1 MLRTGA
7 AYLDALDDGRE
18 VYLGGRRVRSVADD
32 PAFAGT
38 ARTVASLYDSL
49 SSGEA
54 VKNPPTDENG
64 EPYNPCWL
72 RPKTQEDLAK
82 RRELHQAWAN
92 ISYGLFGR
100 SPDHVSSFIT
110 GMACDPQVSPSADGQ
125 FERNIVDYWRYAR
138 DRDLFVAYAIVPP
151 GGEKGREAVVG
162 GGRVDPNDPTRTA
175 ALRVVRETDSGV
187 IVRGTKTLAT
197 GAVLADELLV
207 GNILPLGPGEEDFA
221 VTFTTPIAAP
231 GLKVISRKAFA
242 EHAQSSLDDP
252 LSSRF
257 DETDAV
263 VFFDDVLI
271 PWNRVF
277 SYRDLEAGRA
287 LFYDT
292 PAHALGNAQAH
303 IRLLTKMS
311 LMLAGL
317 RAMTVEIG
325 TVNVGPVRDVVASMV
340 VRVAMLDAMVKAE
353 EINPHHW
360 PSGFVSHDLQAL
372 YATMAWSAEYYTEFV
387 LGIREMMGSH
397 IFQQPADAS
406 AFDDEVTSKLLM
418 DALHV
423 GRSVDD
429 ARYRYKLIKLLWD
442 LVGSEF
448 ASRHI
453 QYEMFY
459 AGPKHVTR
467 GRSAHFF
474 RWDQADRLLERA
486 LAETGNDAAADG
498 SQNGLQADSGHTTI
512 ESGVAR

>member
-1 MLRTGA
+1 MLRTGD
-7 AYLDALDDGRE
+7 AYIDALDDGRE
-18 VYLGGRRVRSVADD
+18 VYLGGRRVEAVADD
-32 PAFAGT
+32 PAFRAT
-38 ARTVASLYDSL
+38 ARTVASLYDAV
-49 SSGEA
+49 SGGTAISALPKAE
-54 VKNPPTDENG
+54 DG
-64 EPYNPCWL
+64 RPYNPIWL
-72 RPKTQEDLAK
+72 RPTSKEDLAA
-82 RRELHQAWAN
+82 RSEVHQAWADL
-92 ISYGLFGR
+92 SYGLFGR
-100 SPDHVSSFIT
+100 SPDHVAAFVT
-110 GMACDPQVSPSADGQ
+110 GMACEPAVSPHADGQ
-125 FERNIVDYWRYAR
+125 FERNIVEYWRYAR
-138 DRDLFVAYAIVPP
+138 ERDLFIAYAIVPP
-151 GGEKGREAVVG
+151 GGEKGRDAVVG

-175 ALRVVRETDSGV
+175 ALRVVRETDSGIV
-187 IVRGTKTLAT
+187 VRGTKTLAT

-242 EHAQSSLDDP
+242 EHAVSLLDDP
-252 LSSRF
+252 LASRF

-263 VFFDDVLI
+263 VFFDNVHI
-271 PWNRVF
+271 PWERVF

-303 IRLLTKMS
+303 IRLLTKMR
-311 LMLAGL
+311 LMIAGL

-325 TVNVGPVRDVVASMV
+325 TANVGPVRDAVASMV
-340 VRVAMLDAMVKAE
+340 VRVAMLDALVKAE
-353 EINPHHW
+353 EINPHRW
-360 PSGFVSHDLQAL
+360 PGGFVSHDLQTL

-406 AFDDEVTSKLLM
+406 AFANEATSDLLM
-418 DALHV
+418 EALHV
-423 GRSVDD
+423 GRTVDE

-474 RWDQADRLLERA
+474 RWEQADRLLDRA
-486 LAETGNDAAADG
+486 MAQIDDSPDVAAEAGAPNDT
-498 SQNGLQADSGHTTI
+498 TTI
-512 ESGVAR
+512 ERVAG

>member
-7 AYLDALDDGRE
+7 AFLQALDDGRE
-18 VYLGGRRVRSVADD
+18 VYVGGRRVDRVADD
-32 PAFAGT
+32 PAFRAT
-38 ARTVASLYDSL
+38 ALTVASLYD
-49 SSGEA
+49 A
-54 VKNPPTDENG
+54 VADGSTVAEYPTDEDG
-64 EPYNPCWL
+64 RPYNPIWL
-72 RPKTQEDLAK
+72 RPRTAGDLEV
-82 RRELHQAWAN
+82 RRAVHEAWAD

-100 SPDHVSSFIT
+100 SPDHVAAFIT
-110 GMACDPQVSPSADGQ
+110 GMACEPGVSPSADGR
-125 FERNIVDYWRYAR
+125 FERNVVEYWRQAR
-138 DRDLFVAYAIVPP
+138 ARDLFIAYAIVPP

-162 GGRVDPNDPTRTA
+162 GGRVDQNDHARTA
-175 ALRVVRETDSGV
+175 ALRVVGETDSGIV
-187 IVRGTKTLAT
+187 VRGTKTLAT

-242 EHAQSSLDDP
+242 EHALSRLDDP
-252 LSSRF
+252 LASRF

-263 VFFDDVLI
+263 VFFDDVHV
-271 PWNRVF
+271 PWERVF

-303 IRLLTKMS
+303 VRLLTKMR
-311 LMLAGL
+311 LMIAAL

-325 TVNVGPVRDVVASMV
+325 TANVGPVRDAVASMV
-340 VRVAMLDAMVKAE
+340 VRVAMLEAMVKAE
-353 EINPHHW
+353 EISPHRW
-360 PSGFVSHDLQAL
+360 PSGFISQDLQAL

-406 AFDDEVTSKLLM
+406 AFESDVTRELLM
-418 DALHV
+418 NALHV
-423 GRSVDD
+423 GRTVDD

-474 RWDQADRLLERA
+474 RWAQPDRLLERA
-486 LAETGNDAAADG
+486 MADIDGAGGSDASALTDT
-498 SQNGLQADSGHTTI
+498 TTI
-512 ESGVAR
+512 ESGVA

>member
-7 AYLDALDDGRE
+7 AYLEALDDGRE
-18 VYLGGRRVRSVADD
+18 VYLGGRRVERVAED
-32 PAFAGT
+32 PAFRGT
-38 ARTVASLYDSL
+38 AGTVASLYDAVA
-49 SSGEA
+49 SGSVPVDLPAGE
-54 VKNPPTDENG
+54 DG
-64 EPYNPCWL
+64 EPYNPIWL
-72 RPKTQEDLAK
+72 RPRTQEDLAT
-82 RRELHQAWAN
+82 RRAVHQAWAD

-100 SPDHVSSFIT
+100 SPDHVSAFVT
-110 GMACDPQVSPSADGQ
+110 GMACDPQVSPSADGR

-138 DRDLFVAYAIVPP
+138 ARDLFIAYAIVPP

-162 GGRVDPNDPTRTA
+162 GGRVDLNDRTRTA
-175 ALRVVRETDSGV
+175 ALRVIRETDSGIV
-187 IVRGTKTLAT
+187 VRGTKTLAT

-242 EHAQSSLDDP
+242 EHAVSSLDDP
-252 LSSRF
+252 LAWRF

-263 VFFDDVLI
+263 VFFDDVHI
-271 PWNRVF
+271 PWERVF

-303 IRLLTKMS
+303 VRLLTKMS

-325 TVNVGPVRDVVASMV
+325 TANVGPVRDVVASMV

-353 EINPHHW
+353 EINPHRW
-360 PSGFVSHDLQAL
+360 PSGFVSQDLQAL

-406 AFDDEVTSKLLM
+406 AFDNDATRDLLM

-474 RWDQADRLLERA
+474 RWDQADRLLARA
-486 LAETGNDAAADG
+486 LAETGEDGDPADG
-498 SQNGLQADSGHTTI
+498 RANGSTNTTI